1 MAIGKDIVCLMR
13 EIGYDFH
20 DLKLLDSALTHSSYT
35 NEMRSRGIRAESNES
50 LEFLGDA
57 VLQIVISELL
67 FDRFRRQ
74 GEGTLTKM
82 RQKLVCEATLASV
95 AMKIS
100 LGDYLNIGS
109 SEEGIGLRKNP
120 KILANALEALIGAVY
135 TDDRESGKGL
145 KYSSVVRL
153 LLEGEIEQIAKSG
166 ITDYKTTLQQF
177 VEKNAGSVLRYEYT
191 EQGPEHDK
199 TFTAHAYI
207 NNNKVGTGTGTT
219 KRMAEMNAAKE
230 ALSLFGIGKYE

>member
-1 MAIGKDIVCLMR
+1 MAIGKDIVCLMS

-20 DLKLLDSALTHSSYT
+20 DLKLLESALTHSSFT

-67 FDRFRRQ
+67 FDRFKRQ
-74 GEGTLTKM
+74 GEGTLTRM

-95 AMKIS
+95 ASKIS

-109 SEEGIGLRKNP
+109 AEEVIGLRKNP
-120 KILANALEALIGAVY
+120 KILANTLEAVIGAIY
-135 TDDRESGKGL
+135 TDDRENGKGL
-145 KYSSVVRL
+145 RYSSVVRI

-166 ITDYKTTLQQF
+166 ITDFKTTLQQF

-191 EQGPEHDK
+191 EEGPEHDK
-199 TFTAHAYI
+199 TFTAHAYV
-207 NNNKVGTGTGTT
+207 NNNKVGTGTGST
-219 KRMAEMNAAKE
+219 KRTAEMNAAKE